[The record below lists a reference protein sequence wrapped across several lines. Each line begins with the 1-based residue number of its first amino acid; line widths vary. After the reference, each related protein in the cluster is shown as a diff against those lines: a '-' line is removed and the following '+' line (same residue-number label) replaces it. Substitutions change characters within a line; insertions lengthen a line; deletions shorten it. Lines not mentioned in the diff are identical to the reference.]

1 MDSTTI
7 HVRLTDEPV
16 AVWRPV
22 AAVKQA
28 SSVYTILADQPVPE
42 DEEWEFPPGSI
53 VLVEDKEMS
62 DGPCKMAVKLAPRD
76 SCYTYFKITGNFEP
90 DDITRALGLSPDEAW
105 RIGDMRRTGTQFDF
119 AMWRYGLC
127 EEYDVMVEEQMM
139 ATIRDLVPKTAELRA
154 IKQQYDVTFT
164 LVIVPALYPYD
175 GEPTPRLAPGR
186 EVVAFCHETETDI
199 DIDLYL
205 YDAALM
211 EDLEERRPGKE
222 EKDAVAATWPRLR
235 YTLTKEARLEFNI
248 YHTEHSATISRQTR
262 KARILPPLIWLL
274 VALGFQA
281 FFYYRFG
288 RGPLW
293 FPVIVFAASA
303 LWFLLYPLCRRW
315 WVRKTLASYL
325 GEIEGKDPLN
335 ATLELRDDRL
345 RAEADDGMTEARYA
359 EVEKLVENKGC
370 LYIYVGWAMAFI
382 VPLEAFGGE
391 AAYRKF
397 REELELKIKAAKE
410 AP

>member
-211 EDLEERRPGKE
+211 EDLRNAAPERKKKTPLRQPGR
-222 EKDAVAATWPRLR
+222 DC
-235 YTLTKEARLEFNI
+235 
-248 YHTEHSATISRQTR
+248 
-262 KARILPPLIWLL
+262 
-274 VALGFQA
+274 
-281 FFYYRFG
+281 
-288 RGPLW
+288 
-293 FPVIVFAASA
+293 VI
-303 LWFLLYPLCRRW
+303 R
-315 WVRKTLASYL
+315 
-325 GEIEGKDPLN
+325 
-335 ATLELRDDRL
+335 
-345 RAEADDGMTEARYA
+345 
-359 EVEKLVENKGC
+359 
-370 LYIYVGWAMAFI
+370 
-382 VPLEAFGGE
+382 
-391 AAYRKF
+391 
-397 REELELKIKAAKE
+397 
-410 AP
+410 